1 MGRWRWTASG
11 ERRTPRIAGAA
22 VVALA
27 ALLFAPAAG
36 VRGDPLP
43 PLPGPA
49 PQGRPQGFS
58 ARIENQRCEAC
69 HEDIAAEWRASL
81 HRQAFTDRV
90 FQRSYAIEP
99 LPFCRGCHA
108 PEADPAHHPGADA
121 QAVGV
126 GCVTC
131 HLVAGEVVSARGRDA
146 RGGAHAVRGDAR
158 LSTDEGCA
166 RCHQFDFPRAPG
178 VPMQDT
184 VAEHRSGRFAER
196 PCRDCHMQI
205 VRGIAGRPHRDHR
218 FSVVGDP
225 AVLRSAIDAS
235 ASRSGANAIEVS
247 ARVVAAGHAVP
258 TGDMFRRLEVRASAV
273 DAEGATVSTAAPV
286 ILERRFSVRP
296 VEGGIERVLAGD
308 TRLPASGAP
317 RVLRLV
323 FPAAIDGLAVRW
335 EVVYQRM
342 GAAMGA
348 AFGVDPAADEVV
360 LAAGTLGARPVI
372 IGRPAPAPVP

>member
-1 MGRWRWTASG
+1 M
-11 ERRTPRIAGAA
+11 
-22 VVALA
+22 ALA

-90 FQRSYAIEP
+90 FQRSYALEP

-158 LSTDEGCA
+158 LPHGAGQHAGLVAQDRSVRLSWGRSSRTTIWTDL
-166 RCHQFDFPRAPG
+166 
-178 VPMQDT
+178 VPPLRLT
-184 VAEHRSGRFAER
+184 NR
-196 PCRDCHMQI
+196 P
-205 VRGIAGRPHRDHR
+205 
-218 FSVVGDP
+218 
-225 AVLRSAIDAS
+225 
-235 ASRSGANAIEVS
+235 
-247 ARVVAAGHAVP
+247 
-258 TGDMFRRLEVRASAV
+258 
-273 DAEGATVSTAAPV
+273 
-286 ILERRFSVRP
+286 ILERRPRASRGSAGGYEWSASVKIGKP
-296 VEGGIERVLAGD
+296 VRILMSALLAG
-308 TRLPASGAP
+308 
-317 RVLRLV
+317 
-323 FPAAIDGLAVRW
+323 
-335 EVVYQRM
+335 
-342 GAAMGA
+342 GAAGA
-348 AFGVDPAADEVV
+348 VGGGLYSRIEVLSAAAAMVALVPAWFLWGGVVDHLDLSLRRRTRDAVWLLTREGQAWLSSTE
-360 LAAGTLGARPVI
+360 GTAWSNRHDKTKRRI
-372 IGRPAPAPVP
+372 T